1 MLRLVYLVRTAPVRI
16 DGYRV
21 DEEVALA
28 GASMEATDKCIVDT
42 DLRAS
47 PTVVWMPRC
56 ASPWDAVAWVSAF

>member
-1 MLRLVYLVRTAPVRI
+1 MLRLVYLVRTAPVRV

-47 PTVVWMPRC
+47 STVDAQMRQPLRC
-56 ASPWDAVAWVSAF
+56 GGLGFSLLD